1 MCTDLMIHV
10 DMRHRA
16 AEQQR
21 YYVLIELDRRTH
33 TEVMC
38 SELETCTHTNVA
50 QITCIE
56 RKRYMYTH
64 RCKTSNVY

>member
-1 MCTDLMIHV
+1 MCTDVMIHV
-10 DMRHRA
+10 DMR
-16 AEQQR
+16 QG
-21 YYVLIELDRRTH
+21 YYVLIELDRCTH
-33 TEVMC
+33 TQVMC
-38 SELETCTHTNVA
+38 SELETCTHTGVA